1 MKQYCKKCIYKILP
15 YYERHYLPNQVIFLE
30 GEKLDLVYRIEE
42 GYVKMHRYYESGD
55 EKILSILGPGDYI
68 SLIAVLKDQN
78 NYIASAMSL
87 TKTKL
92 QVIDKYSVKNAYNS
106 NDLFKDNCVNCAI
119 TRTHF
124 FQFQITQ
131 FSNLNTEEKI
141 LNTLLN
147 LHQKFGDKLSNTKS
161 MTLPFSKSILANII
175 GIRRETLSRYLS
187 VMQEKKVLK
196 VDKNFYVFL

>member
-1 MKQYCKKCIYKILP
+1 
-15 YYERHYLPNQVIFLE
+15 
-30 GEKLDLVYRIEE
+30 
-42 GYVKMHRYYESGD
+42 MHRYYESGD

-68 SLIAVLKDQN
+68 ALIAVLKDQN